1 MRCKGK
7 IALVTGC
14 TNGIGKETMYKL
26 LEEGADVYML
36 VRRVEYGEELAKET
50 EGKYPGK
57 VIIYPQLDDLPLLDI
72 HQIGDYDKAF
82 EGAQINGWNREYEE
96 KLYQK
101 LKKGE

>member
-36 VRRVEYGEELAKET
+36 VRRVEYGEELAKENT
-50 EGKYPGK
+50 
-57 VIIYPQLDDLPLLDI
+57 L
-72 HQIGDYDKAF
+72 
-82 EGAQINGWNREYEE
+82 E
-96 KLYQK
+96 KLER
-101 LKKGE
+101 LFTSSVIS